1 MRLIN
6 ADAYIADMKERQ
18 RAAWK
23 WRNESIAEEDEVKLA
38 RAEGA
43 FTAFTEA
50 KLTLDAQP
58 TIDSIYGYKIENLI
72 LAAETLSKEW
82 VSPRDLANYHEN
94 LKLAFKIVRE
104 EQEKAIEKYVEGI
117 GADI

>member
-6 ADAYIADMKERQ
+6 AD
-18 RAAWK
+18 
-23 WRNESIAEEDEVKLA
+23 EVK
-38 RAEGA
+38 RRM
-43 FTAFTEA
+43 
-50 KLTLDAQP
+50 LDGSCTMAHHFVDETP
-58 TIDSIYGYKIENLI
+58 TIDNIYGYKIDDLI

-82 VSPRDLANYHEN
+82 VHPRDLANYHEN

>member
-1 MRLIN
+1 MRIID
-6 ADAYIADMKERQ
+6 ADALLEQWESVPNAIKENSP
-18 RAAWK
+18 
-23 WRNESIAEEDEVKLA
+23 NELVAETILNITGYMLAGVIKSIK
-38 RAEGA
+38 
-43 FTAFTEA
+43 EA
-50 KLTLDAQP
+50 P
-58 TIDSIYGYKIENLI
+58 TIDSIYGYKIEDLI

-82 VSPRDLANYHEN
+82 VTPRDLANYHDN